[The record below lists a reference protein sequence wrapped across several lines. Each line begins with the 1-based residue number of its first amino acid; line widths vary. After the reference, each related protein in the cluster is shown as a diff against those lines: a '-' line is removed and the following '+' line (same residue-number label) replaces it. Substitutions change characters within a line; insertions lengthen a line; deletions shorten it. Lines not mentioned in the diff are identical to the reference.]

1 MINLQGVEGNLSW
14 FYVLIRKIE
23 GSILANILNLDS
35 LIGSHPFAHLDVK
48 RPKPASS
55 IWTGCRLYVHLPLTQ
70 PVRPAGEVPDCST
83 LRPQSEGV

>member
-1 MINLQGVEGNLSW
+1 MIKLQGVEGNLSW
-14 FYVLIRKIE
+14 FYILIRKIE

-55 IWTGCRLYVHLPLTQ
+55 IWTGCRLYRQVDWPGNPISLVDCCKLT
-70 PVRPAGEVPDCST
+70 
-83 LRPQSEGV
+83 